1 MYTTKM
7 EFNSRLL
14 SLRDKKEAMIS
25 EADAWDRR
33 LDEIQNML
41 PDTEILEKPSV
52 PVLLEEEKPER

>member
-1 MYTTKM
+1 M